1 MKKSIL
7 FSLACAS
14 LIHADITTQ
23 KLDPVVTLATRTQ
36 SNITNLPAHVE
47 VISKEE
53 IENSGYI
60 NTADIFINSGSI
72 QTSPDGSKVS
82 LRGMSHND
90 TLLLIDGRRVI
101 GEYEKKYELER
112 IPAGMIERIEIL
124 KGSGSVLYGSEAMGG
139 VINIITKKPTQ
150 KLTGEGSV
158 IYGQDRVGA
167 NLFLGGK
174 IGESSYKL
182 YTNYLTRDPYKLS
195 RTTDVKV
202 MQSGNEVSPS
212 QLPNNATFGALRTNL
227 NDSYTLER
235 EFLANLEVL
244 NVGGALSHRFSSSFE
259 AGVDFSYLDEKK
271 DNLFIGNSY
280 TTNYTLPNNNPIM
293 AKYTPAHEYN
303 ENQRL
308 QFGAFARLNPLQNLE
323 ILYDVAYAKY
333 NKDRV
338 ILTPLYSELG
348 YQTQA
353 DSAIGRNDSTIT
365 SVIHNIMA
373 THSFSE
379 KNRLSI
385 GAEYRE
391 KKNESDA
398 LNTSRDNKAIF
409 AQHELEAIKNLDL
422 VYGLRYD
429 EDSIGESQLSGS
441 IGANYKLTP
450 NTKIRANYAQG
461 FKSPDDRDLFVEQM
475 TPNGRF
481 MYGANVIAGNKT
493 EAWELKAE
501 KSETIELGF
510 MTQGSFY
517 KFDTT
522 LYKTDVKD
530 KIERVIVGSG
540 ANQYQTFR
548 NLASA
553 EIQGLESMLSLYYE
567 ESFLAKLY
575 YMRVDAK
582 DKESDQELLL
592 TPKEAASLTMSYF
605 WSEDME
611 LRSITK
617 YTGEQLNEERSRV
630 DGYTIT
636 NLKFIATDVSDGL
649 DLFAGVDNI
658 FKESIDD
665 TIGQIP
671 GAYYYLGAKYRF

>member
-7 FSLACAS
+7 FSMACVA
-14 LIHADITTQ
+14 LMHADIETQ

-47 VISKEE
+47 VITKEE

-60 NTADIFINSGSI
+60 NTADIFINNASI
-72 QTSPDGSKVS
+72 QTSPDGSRVS

-150 KLTGEGSV
+150 KLSGEGSV
-158 IYGQDRVGA
+158 IYGQDRVAA
-167 NLFLGGK
+167 NIFLGGK
-174 IGESSYKL
+174 LGESSYKL
-182 YTNYLTRDPYKLS
+182 YTNYLARDPYRLTRS
-195 RTTDVKV
+195 TDVKV
-202 MQSGNEVSPS
+202 MQAGNEVSPS
-212 QLPNNATFGALRTNL
+212 QLPNNATFGALRDNL

-235 EFLANLEVL
+235 EFLANLEIL
-244 NVGGALSHRFSSSFE
+244 NIGGALSHRFSNTFE

-280 TTNYTLPNNNPIM
+280 TTNYTLPNSNPIM
-293 AKYTPAHEYN
+293 ARYAPSHEYN

-308 QFGAFARLNPLQNLE
+308 QLGAFARLNPLQNME
-323 ILYDVAYAKY
+323 ILYDMAYAKY
-333 NKDRV
+333 DKDRV
-338 ILTPLYSELG
+338 ILTPLYKELG
-348 YQTQA
+348 YATQE
-353 DSAIGRNDSTIT
+353 DSAIGKNSSTIT
-365 SVIHNIMA
+365 SMIHNIMG
-373 THSFSE
+373 TYNFSD
-379 KNRLSI
+379 KNKLSI

-391 KKNESDA
+391 KKNESNA
-398 LNTSRDNKAIF
+398 LDTSRENKAIF
-409 AQHELEAIKNLDL
+409 AQHELEAMRELKL

-441 IGANYKLTP
+441 IGANYKITAE
-450 NTKIRANYAQG
+450 TKIRANYAQG

-481 MYGANVIAGNKT
+481 MYGSNVIAGDKT
-493 EAWELKAE
+493 EAWQLKAE
-501 KSETIELGF
+501 KSETFEIGLV
-510 MTQGSFY
+510 TQGSFY
-517 KFDTT
+517 KFDAT

-540 ANQYQTFR
+540 ASQYQTFR
-548 NLASA
+548 NIASA
-553 EIQGLESMLSLYYE
+553 NIEGFESALSLYYQ
-567 ESFLAKLY
+567 ESFMAKIY
-575 YMRVDAK
+575 YMALSAK
-582 DKESDQELLL
+582 DKQTDQKLLL
-592 TPKEAASLTMSYF
+592 TPEEAASLSMSYF
-605 WSEDME
+605 FNDTME

-617 YTGEQLNEERSRV
+617 YTGKQQNELRDEIG
-630 DGYTIT
+630 GYTIT
-636 NLKFIATDVSDGL
+636 NLKFVATDIAEGL
-649 DLFAGVDNI
+649 DVFAGIDNI
-658 FKESIDD
+658 FKEEIDD
-665 TIGQIP
+665 TLGQIP
-671 GAYYYLGAKYRF
+671 GAYYYVGAKYRF